1 MYIIKI
7 YLVIDPGSIHRA
19 SEALGTSCV
28 VGVSFVTGNEPFK
41 PYLSF
46 CYWSNSGWDQ
56 LATPKR
62 LSSPLEGWNFTTP
75 LSLRW
80 REGLEIEFDHMTSDL
95 INHAYEMNETPCIN
109 SGHWSFWVGECA
121 GSMTSEVLGEG
132 MEALNPPS
140 SPRYLFCACLPLGC
154 FWVTSFIIKL

>member
-28 VGVSFVTGNEPFK
+28 VGVSFVTRNEPFK

-46 CYWSNSGWDQ
+46 CYWSNSGWGQ
-56 LATPKR
+56 LATPER
-62 LSSPLEGWNFTTP
+62 LSSPLEAWNFTTP

-109 SGHWSFWVGECA
+109 SGHWSFWVGEYID
-121 GSMTSEVLGEG
+121 VLG
-132 MEALNPPS
+132 AWHLNFSERAWKLWIPHP
-140 SPRYLFCACLPLGC
+140 LP
-154 FWVTSFIIKL
+154 VTCSAHVFHLAVFELHLL